1 MENREGKRRIN
12 ESITLVN
19 YIDKKNNKYPGGFMS
34 LAKQEFEKH
43 IKKINN
49 NDFIYKHKIAFYLLS
64 DTELKLYESGFKK
77 GFELAQQKMSDHV
90 SQIKDTHIVP
100 RKMERKIIGYQFKKP
115 KQTEIDSIIN
125 KVCIKYEIMKKE
137 LFTKTRTTDIVRSR
151 NIIHNILSEKYKMSL
166 TEIGKIFN
174 QDHTTVLHSIEMKL
188 HKRRFW
194 SDEQT
199 IWQEF
204 EELIA

>member
-1 MENREGKRRIN
+1 
-12 ESITLVN
+12 
-19 YIDKKNNKYPGGFMS
+19 MS
-34 LAKQEFEKH
+34 LAKQEFQKH

-64 DTELKLYESGFKK
+64 EREYKLYEAGFKK
-77 GFELAQQKMSDHV
+77 GFELAQQKISNHITE
-90 SQIKDTHIVP
+90 IKETHIVP
-100 RKMERKIIGYQFKKP
+100 RQMERKIIGYQFRKP
-115 KQTEIDSIIN
+115 KKTEIDSVIN
-125 KVCIKYEIMKKE
+125 KVCIKYEVSKKE

-151 NIIHNILSEKYKMSL
+151 NIIHNILNEKYKMSL
-166 TEIGKIFN
+166 SDIGRIFG

-204 EELIA
+204 EELTS